1 MNLFLAMDYKRVES
15 IIKTH
20 SKTFYKAFS
29 RLKDANIRRGIYAIY
44 AYCRLVDD
52 AIDVHQD
59 LSLLHS
65 YKSSLD
71 ELIHGKKPKG
81 FLWNVLHHTT
91 TRYGYS
97 ASHFSPF
104 YQLIEGQEFDA
115 KPVSIQ
121 TMDQLWTYCDLVATS
136 VGRMLMPLL
145 ASHTNDDHDA
155 FAVSLGRAFQ
165 LTNILRDVGEDRRRD
180 RIYLPKEIMLQFG
193 YARED
198 LWNDT
203 NNDAFQAMMKSLI
216 LLNRQLY
223 QTAEEHL
230 SLFTPD
236 IRFPLH
242 ASLVLYR
249 AILEEIELHHYDV
262 FSKKHFVSSQKK
274 KELIQSIL
282 RTQKKQPS

>member
-1 MNLFLAMDYKRVES
+1 MNLFLAMDYKRAEA

-29 RLKDANIRRGIYAIY
+29 RVVDPNIRRGIYAVY

-59 LSLLHS
+59 LSLLHT

-71 ELIHGKKPKG
+71 ELIHGQKPKG

-91 TRYGYS
+91 QRYAYTPS
-97 ASHFSPF
+97 QFSPF

-115 KPVSIQ
+115 NPVSIQ
-121 TMDQLWTYCDLVATS
+121 TMDQLWVYCDLVATS

-145 ASHTNDDHDA
+145 TPNANEDHDA
-155 FAVSLGRAFQ
+155 FAVALGRAFQ
-165 LTNILRDVGEDRRRD
+165 LTNILRDVGEDRRRN
-180 RIYLPKEIMLQFG
+180 RIYIPKEIMVRWG
-193 YARED
+193 YSRED

-203 NNDAFQAMMKSLI
+203 NNDSFKNVMKFLI
-216 LLNRQLY
+216 QINRDLY
-223 QTAEEHL
+223 QTAEHHL
-230 SLFTPD
+230 SLFNAD
-236 IRFPLH
+236 IRLPLH

-249 AILEEIELHHYDV
+249 AILDEIESHQYDV
-262 FSKKHFVSSQKK
+262 FTTKQFVPSHKK
-274 KELIQSIL
+274 KQLLQSMMSNQ
-282 RTQKKQPS
+282 TK